1 MSCSTILGSAILPSK
16 SPLFLSFQRFHA
28 LSSPQ
33 LWLLGYSFTPPFLVS
48 SIGSAETDTTPPN
61 QLLTSPQTSTGNGQR
76 FSVVSP
82 QPPPSPIP
90 LNPLFLGGCCH
101 FSLGWLPLDII
112 SPKRLRLHALVY
124 ETSWVMTLG
133 CSTWCKITSTWS
145 LGSLI

>member
-16 SPLFLSFQRFHA
+16 ILLFLSFQRFHA

-90 LNPLFLGGCCH
+90 LNPLFSGVTTLAWGGSH
-101 FSLGWLPLDII
+101 LILSLRNECGFMHLYMKLDDLMLLPLDR
-112 SPKRLRLHALVY
+112 SVPL
-124 ETSWVMTLG
+124 S
-133 CSTWCKITSTWS
+133 S
-145 LGSLI
+145 LAKLAFLLN